1 MYNALRSS
9 LRPRLVLDFFLI
21 VQLLFSGFLFSLE
34 GVGKLI
40 SNITISKW
48 SVDALCTITNI
59 GEINEAFHPV
69 QADLDNESF
78 RWDSGNLIMDIVIM
92 LMMGI
97 LCIVIST
104 LLLRSVA
111 KDGR

>member
-1 MYNALRSS
+1 
-9 LRPRLVLDFFLI
+9 
-21 VQLLFSGFLFSLE
+21 
-34 GVGKLI
+34 
-40 SNITISKW
+40 
-48 SVDALCTITNI
+48 
-59 GEINEAFHPV
+59 
-69 QADLDNESF
+69 
-78 RWDSGNLIMDIVIM
+78 MDIVIM